1 MKKMS
6 KRLYLKPELTVLE
19 VNTTAMISASL
30 PLSKESTDTPGR
42 SREYDGFDS
51 GNSKDKGY
59 DNNLWD
65 QMW

>member
-1 MKKMS
+1 MS

-19 VNTTAMISASL
+19 VNTTAMISSSL
-30 PLSKESTDTPGR
+30 PVSDKSTNTPGR

>member
-19 VNTTAMISASL
+19 VNTTAMISSSIL
-30 PLSKESTDTPGR
+30 LSTDSTDTSGR

>member
-1 MKKMS
+1 MS

-19 VNTTAMISASL
+19 VNTSVMISASL

-51 GNSKDKGY
+51 GNSKDEGY
-59 DNNLWD
+59 DINLWD

>member
-1 MKKMS
+1 MS
-6 KRLYLKPELTVLE
+6 NRLYLKPELAVRE
-19 VNTTAMISASL
+19 VDTTAMISSSL
-30 PLSKESTDTPGR
+30 PVSNYSTDTPGR

>member
-1 MKKMS
+1 MS

>member
-1 MKKMS
+1 MKKIS

-19 VNTTAMISASL
+19 VNTTAMISSSIL
-30 PLSKESTDTPGR
+30 LSDDKTNTSGR

>member
-19 VNTTAMISASL
+19 VDTTAMISSSL
-30 PLSKESTDTPGR
+30 PVSNDSIDTPGR
-42 SREYDGFDS
+42 SREYDGLDS

-65 QMW
+65 LMW

>member
-6 KRLYLKPELTVLE
+6 NRLYLKPEVAVLE
-19 VNTTAMISASL
+19 VNTTAMISSSL
-30 PLSKESTDTPGR
+30 PVSNDSTDTPGR
-42 SREYDGFDS
+42 SRENDGFDS
-51 GNSKDKGY
+51 GNSKDEGN

>member
-19 VNTTAMISASL
+19 VNTTAMISSSL
-30 PLSKESTDTPGR
+30 PVSDKSTNTPGR

>member
-6 KRLYLKPELTVLE
+6 NRLYLKPELTVLE
-19 VNTTAMISASL
+19 VNTTAMISSSL
-30 PLSKESTDTPGR
+30 PLSNDSTDTPGR

-51 GNSKDKGY
+51 GNSKDEGY
-59 DNNLWD
+59 ENNPWD